1 MSQGSMFAYS
11 ILSDLLSLKNH
22 WVKVS
27 HRIWE
32 VHNQTPLWSEE
43 FFFLK
48 KLETIHHQNFKH
60 SSKLKYSRFISRQQ
74 TKTWKILFTF
84 TEVWLRKRLH
94 YDPGNSVF
102 SDSGHYI
109 ENKYFFFEHHL
120 EPVTSQKV
128 KAFGKNTVTFFKN
141 YMFFLHSQRSPVF
154 GFFTKKDRWEYRKD

>member
-11 ILSDLLSLKNH
+11 FLSDLLSLKNH

-60 SSKLKYSRFISRQQ
+60 SSKLKYSRFISRQE

-84 TEVWLRKRLH
+84 TEVWLRKRLN

-102 SDSGHYI
+102 FRFRALHWKQI
-109 ENKYFFFEHHL
+109 FFFW
-120 EPVTSQKV
+120 TSSR
-128 KAFGKNTVTFFKN
+128 AGNI
-141 YMFFLHSQRSPVF
+141 
-154 GFFTKKDRWEYRKD
+154 TKSESIR